1 MGFVLLAVP
10 VLAVLLFSL
19 VKSRPMQYT
28 VSVTASALMLIAA
41 AWITRQVLLFGT
53 VTYPAAGGFIYI
65 DALSALVVDIVAV
78 IGLMTSIYSIG
89 YLEEEYKHG
98 KVDAGRFRLYYILMY
113 TFIFTMMLALT
124 VRNIGIMWIA
134 IEATTL
140 ASTFLVGFH
149 NGKDAVEAA
158 WKYIII
164 CSVGIAIALLGI
176 IFLQLSSIDV
186 LKSSQYLDWTA
197 LYSHASVLNSSA
209 LRLAFIF
216 ILIGFGT
223 KAGLAP
229 MHTWLPDAHS
239 QAPSP
244 ISALLSG
251 VLLNCAMYGIIRTVA
266 IVNRSFGNSAFT
278 GRILIGAG
286 VLSILA
292 ATLFILTQKDYKR
305 LLAYSSIEHMGII
318 AIAFGIFTPLSI
330 FGGLLHMV
338 NHSFTKSMLFLS
350 SGNVLQKYQT
360 KEISHIRG
368 MLKVLPVTGT
378 VFLLGLFAIAG
389 TPPFSV
395 FASEFVIITSIF
407 EKHNFF
413 VGMLVILL
421 LAIIFTGIAL
431 TMFKMFYGKNTAPA
445 VEPGELNIPGVVAV
459 AALLVIITVTGL
471 FIPNEM
477 KTLLNMA
484 EKIIIGG

>member
-1 MGFVLLAVP
+1 M
-10 VLAVLLFSL
+10 
-19 VKSRPMQYT
+19 
-28 VSVTASALMLIAA
+28 
-41 AWITRQVLLFGT
+41 
-53 VTYPAAGGFIYI
+53 
-65 DALSALVVDIVAV
+65 
-78 IGLMTSIYSIG
+78 
-89 YLEEEYKHG
+89 
-98 KVDAGRFRLYYILMY
+98 
-113 TFIFTMMLALT
+113 
-124 VRNIGIMWIA
+124 
-134 IEATTL
+134 
-140 ASTFLVGFH
+140 
-149 NGKDAVEAA
+149 
-158 WKYIII
+158 
-164 CSVGIAIALLGI
+164 
-176 IFLQLSSIDV
+176 
-186 LKSSQYLDWTA
+186 
-197 LYSHASVLNSSA
+197 
-209 LRLAFIF
+209 
-216 ILIGFGT
+216 
-223 KAGLAP
+223 
-229 MHTWLPDAHS
+229 
-239 QAPSP
+239 
-244 ISALLSG
+244 
-251 VLLNCAMYGIIRTVA
+251 
-266 IVNRSFGNSAFT
+266 
-278 GRILIGAG
+278 
-286 VLSILA
+286 A